1 MASRARVLAVGH
13 TDVGMKRAHNEDNF
27 DVIDEYNLYVVADGM
42 GGHASGEVA
51 SQMAIDTLREFFR
64 ATHADPEAT
73 WPYKMDK
80 SRGYEENRL
89 MTSIKLANLRIYES
103 AQRDPKL
110 RGMGTTIVGCMFV
123 GDYVYVAHVGDSRC
137 YRLRDGVF
145 KQLTSDHT
153 LGNLIGARDAEGL
166 RLACGTA
173 LAMGGGVMAI
183 AAVAFVVFR
192 ETLPRLYVE
201 DLAVDSVRLRAH
213 ASTHEVRTE
222 SRSTKRLKELNA
234 HPPDASDPE
243 AVRAHA
249 EKVRKHQDA
258 LARLNTESRTNLVL
272 TNPSAGLMKFPTGAS
287 GPGHRVT
294 VVASG
299 VTDRIAL
306 GLLIDGSGADS
317 GKLGPALANV
327 IALLDAMSIGQ
338 GKRFV
343 VAADAGYFTERDL
356 KWADEHRDRVD
367 VLVHEAT
374 MSNGGR
380 TTMDRG
386 HFTIPS
392 DGTAPTCPAGTTM
405 AGPYD
410 RPSGEREWKGIG
422 CGDCPLRTACTTGTQ
437 RTIVL
442 RPEFER
448 LRDQMRERMK
458 SPEAK
463 ERYSRRIATIEPV
476 FSQIQET
483 MGFRR
488 VSTRLE
494 RGVRGEIFLKFLAH
508 NIGRLIAGR
517 RLRRLYFLAPTEF
530 WSTL

>member
-1 MASRARVLAVGH
+1 MQLDGVEGCPELQLPAHHLARDVLSFVRQLDADKLADTYSSLGRRGYRPERLLAILVYGSLIGLH
-13 TDVGMKRAHNEDNF
+13 HSTKLGAACQTDAALRWLA
-27 DVIDEYNLYVVADGM
+27 
-42 GGHASGEVA
+42 GGWRPSAT
-51 SQMAIDTLREFFR
+51 TLRRFRLQHGEFF
-64 ATHADPEAT
+64 E
-73 WPYKMDK
+73 
-80 SRGYEENRL
+80 L
-89 MTSIKLANLRIYES
+89 
-103 AQRDPKL
+103 
-110 RGMGTTIVGCMFV
+110 
-123 GDYVYVAHVGDSRC
+123 
-137 YRLRDGVF
+137 
-145 KQLTSDHT
+145 
-153 LGNLIGARDAEGL
+153 
-166 RLACGTA
+166 A
-173 LAMGGGVMAI
+173 LARTVEI
-183 AAVAFVVFR
+183 ADANGM
-192 ETLPRLYVE
+192 LDVE

-494 RGVRGEIFLKFLAH
+494 RGVRGEIFLK
-508 NIGRLIAGR
+508 
-517 RLRRLYFLAPTEF
+517 
-530 WSTL
+530 